1 MCTPRTRPEHH
12 LRTLAYV
19 CVCAQNSARPGEGGG
34 CRRQCSLR
42 GVQQSSIDLHKSQ
55 GSVAAICTIEYLD
68 FVKELAPVN
77 TFRTNA
83 PCGCIH
89 EKQGMYVRMYVHTYV
104 RRAWRPSPPPHPQRQ
119 RARERERDARALPCK
134 THDAFRCAW
143 TVCSNCASCA
153 NLSSSSAIA
162 PGLQLSLR
170 QQARRQRARGGEQ
183 TLLSAQFAT
192 RSTCRMHTA
201 RFGRAPRRINQQPM
215 PLHACQCTNNP
226 CPFGNSTCTYV
237 VKLAA
242 FVTETGPRARHAS
255 ERHIRRPRYVRT
267 YLRMYVWQQP
277 MWSCRM
283 SEPPPHPPTKDPPAK
298 QETKIK
304 IT

>member
-1 MCTPRTRPEHH
+1 MIFGVYMCTPRTRPEHH

-34 CRRQCSLR
+34 VADNVTLR

-119 RARERERDARALPCK
+119 RAREREMRAHCHAKHMTPSAARGRSAATARVARTCPPRRPSRPGCNC
-134 THDAFRCAW
+134 RCASKPGGNGPVEESKRCFRPNSQHGRHVAC
-143 TVCSNCASCA
+143 TRRASVEPHVA
-153 NLSSSSAIA
+153 S
-162 PGLQLSLR
+162 
-170 QQARRQRARGGEQ
+170 
-183 TLLSAQFAT
+183 
-192 RSTCRMHTA
+192 
-201 RFGRAPRRINQQPM
+201 
-215 PLHACQCTNNP
+215 TNNP
-226 CPFGNSTCTYV
+226 CPCMLVNAPTTHAP
-237 VKLAA
+237 L
-242 FVTETGPRARHAS
+242 ETPH
-255 ERHIRRPRYVRT
+255 VR
-267 YLRMYVWQQP
+267 M
-277 MWSCRM
+277 
-283 SEPPPHPPTKDPPAK
+283 
-298 QETKIK
+298 
-304 IT
+304 

>member
-1 MCTPRTRPEHH
+1 MRRADAFMKNKVCT
-12 LRTLAYV
+12 YV
-19 CVCAQNSARPGEGGG
+19 CTYIRMSAAHGGH
-34 CRRQCSLR
+34 L
-42 GVQQSSIDLHKSQ
+42 
-55 GSVAAICTIEYLD
+55 
-68 FVKELAPVN
+68 
-77 TFRTNA
+77 
-83 PCGCIH
+83 
-89 EKQGMYVRMYVHTYV
+89 
-104 RRAWRPSPPPHPQRQ
+104 PPPPIPP
-119 RARERERDARALPCK
+119 AKTKSERERERDARALPCK

-255 ERHIRRPRYVRT
+255 ERHIRRPRYVVCTGILVGGYATCRV
-267 YLRMYVWQQP
+267 YKLAYSCGKWPYRMP
-277 MWSCRM
+277 
-283 SEPPPHPPTKDPPAK
+283 
-298 QETKIK
+298 
-304 IT
+304 